1 MHSLEMLS
9 QLVRCFED
17 LTAVAA
23 TLILH
28 TYEPCRLG
36 AERHFPR
43 SCATIGA
50 KARIANPGNAM

>member
-1 MHSLEMLS
+1 MLS